1 MSAQAEKNQSNEMTF
16 LEHLEE
22 LRWTLIRS
30 FIAIGVVFLLAF
42 TFKGIV
48 FDRFVLAP
56 LQPSFWT
63 YEFMC
68 SVSKNVG
75 FGKGLCIDTVR
86 IELQSIQM
94 SGQFMTHIL
103 VSFVAGIIVAFPY
116 ILWEFWRFIKP
127 GLHPSEQKSLR
138 WVVLSGSILF
148 MAGIMFGYYL
158 LAPLSIQFLGGYQ
171 VSPTVSNNIS
181 LNSFI
186 STVTSVTMA
195 TGILFQLP
203 LVVLFLTRAG
213 IVTPAFLK
221 AYRRHAVVLILVLSA
236 VITPPDV
243 TSQILVTL
251 PLMLLYEASIV
262 LSQRTIQRMAQQD
275 RV

>member
-1 MSAQAEKNQSNEMTF
+1 MTF

-22 LRWTLIRS
+22 LRWTIIRS
-30 FIAIGVVFLLAF
+30 FLAIGSVFILAF
-42 TFKGIV
+42 FFKGIV

-63 YEFMC
+63 YGFMC
-68 SVSKNVG
+68 SVSKAVG
-75 FGKGLCIDTVR
+75 MGEGLCMDVASF
-86 IELQSIQM
+86 ELQNINM
-94 SGQFMTHIL
+94 SGQFMTHII

-116 ILWEFWRFIKP
+116 ILWEIWRFIKP
-127 GLHPSEQKSLR
+127 GLHPNEQRSLR
-138 WVVLSGSILF
+138 WVVLSGSLLF
-148 MAGIMFGYYL
+148 MSGILFGYYL
-158 LAPLSIQFLGGYQ
+158 LAPLSIQFLGSYQ
-171 VSPTVSNNIS
+171 VSESVKNIIS

-186 STVTSVTMA
+186 STITSVTMA

-213 IVTPAFLK
+213 LVTPDFLRT
-221 AYRRHAVVLILVLSA
+221 YRKHAVVIILVLSA

-262 LSQRTIQRMAQQD
+262 LSLRTMKRMQKQD
-275 RV
+275 GYADVSARNV

>member
-1 MSAQAEKNQSNEMTF
+1 VLSKPDQNTENEMTF

-22 LRWTLIRS
+22 LRWTIIRS
-30 FIAIGVVFLLAF
+30 FIAIGVVFFAAF
-42 TFKGIV
+42 AFKQFV

-56 LQPSFWT
+56 LKPSFWT
-63 YEFMC
+63 YGFMC
-68 SVSKNVG
+68 RLSKSVG
-75 FGKGLCIDTVR
+75 LGDGLCIETVSFQ
-86 IELQSIQM
+86 LQSIQM
-94 SGQFMTHIL
+94 SGQFMTHII

-116 ILWEFWRFIKP
+116 ILWELWRFIKP
-127 GLHPSEQKSLR
+127 GLHPREQKSLR
-138 WVVLSGSILF
+138 WVVLSGSLLF
-148 MAGIMFGYYL
+148 MAGILFGYYL

-171 VSPTVSNNIS
+171 VSESVSNNIS

-203 LVVLFLTRAG
+203 LVVLFMTRAG
-213 IVTPAFLK
+213 LVTPAFLR
-221 AYRRHAVVLILVLSA
+221 AYRRHAVVIILVLSA

-251 PLMLLYEASIV
+251 PLMLLYEASII
-262 LSQRTIQRMAQQD
+262 LSARTIKRMAKLS
-275 RV
+275 